1 MKNRTNMERVTL
13 GGDRLGSGN
22 KQKISLHGFERSN
35 HDLSYIWRS
44 SMAAGTL
51 VPFMNLV
58 GLPGDTID
66 INLHSQ
72 CLTHPTVGPLFGS
85 YKLQYDVFQIP
96 IRLYNSWLHNNKL
109 DIGRHMS
116 SVLLPL
122 MSFTVEPFRFNEN
135 QINSSCILAY
145 LGLRGF
151 GNNQTHYNTD
161 RIFNGVPLLAY
172 WEIYKQYYSNKQ
184 LGIGYFVHTDSRE
197 NPLNTTTATYLDYS
211 GYDEPLPYKTGA
223 GGNYP
228 LIDGGNMKFYGIS
241 LIPEINDAK
250 EIQIYFFRYNT
261 LGEKIYEKK
270 SVWELCSGNITIDP
284 STKMLQG
291 NYDAIKWSAIWPMYW
306 LWAVDFND
314 CIPRLEQ
321 FELNNIDTM
330 RQLLL
335 SNAGNLDFEII
346 GQGLTPYTRLN
357 ESDTN
362 GIFSRRYAQEGLG
375 IKCYQ
380 SDIFN
385 NWLDESWV
393 SDIAS
398 QSAVST
404 LGGSFTID
412 ELTIKKKVWE
422 MLNRIAVSGGTYND
436 WITAT
441 YDQKPF
447 NRAETPVYVGGMS
460 KELIFQEVV
469 SNAASSISG
478 TNQPLGTLAGRGQ
491 VSQHA
496 QHHKGGK
503 IVVKCDEHCY
513 IMGIVSITPRLD
525 YSQGNEWDCH
535 LTTMDDFHKP
545 NLDQI
550 GFQDLI
556 TEQMASWDTY
566 WNGSQWIQRAAGKQP
581 AWINYQTNYNKCYG
595 SFAEPENE
603 MFMTLN
609 RRYEYDPNAASI
621 KDLTTYIDPSKFNY
635 VFASTKLNAMNFW
648 MQIGVDIE
656 ARRKMSAK
664 IMPNL

>member
-1 MKNRTNMERVTL
+1 LFSLLFNTEITVTAIL
-13 GGDRLGSGN
+13 N
-22 KQKISLHGFERSN
+22 ATSN
-35 HDLSYIWRS
+35 
-44 SMAAGTL
+44 A
-51 VPFMNLV
+51 V
-58 GLPGDTID
+58 
-66 INLHSQ
+66 
-72 CLTHPTVGPLFGS
+72 
-85 YKLQYDVFQIP
+85 
-96 IRLYNSWLHNNKL
+96 
-109 DIGRHMS
+109 
-116 SVLLPL
+116 
-122 MSFTVEPFRFNEN
+122 
-135 QINSSCILAY
+135 
-145 LGLRGF
+145 
-151 GNNQTHYNTD
+151 
-161 RIFNGVPLLAY
+161 
-172 WEIYKQYYSNKQ
+172 
-184 LGIGYFVHTDSRE
+184 
-197 NPLNTTTATYLDYS
+197 YLDYS
-211 GYDEPLPYKTGA
+211 GNEESLPYKTGT
-223 GGNYP
+223 GGSYALANGDY
-228 LIDGGNMKFYGIS
+228 MRFFTTS
-241 LIPEINDAK
+241 SIPEKTDAK
-250 EIQIYFFRYNT
+250 EIQVYFYRYNT
-261 LGEKIYEKK
+261 LGEKVYDNRN
-270 SVWELCSGNITIDP
+270 VWDLCNGNIVIDV
-284 STKMLQG
+284 STNMLQG
-291 NYDAIKWSAIWPMYW
+291 NCDAKWGGIYPMYW
-306 LWAVDFND
+306 LWSVDFND
-314 CIPRLEQ
+314 CLPRLEE
-321 FELNNIDTM
+321 FPLTNVDSM

-335 SNAGNLDFEII
+335 AHAGNTGFNVMN
-346 GQGLTPYTRLN
+346 QGLTPYDRLN
-357 ESDTN
+357 ESDAN
-362 GIFSRRYAQEGLG
+362 GIFHRRYAQEGLG

-412 ELTIKKKVWE
+412 ELTIKKEVWE

-436 WITAT
+436 WISAT

-460 KELIFQEVV
+460 KELVFQEVV
-469 SNAASSISG
+469 SNSASNIG
-478 TNQPLGTLAGRGQ
+478 DTQQPLGTLAGRGT

-525 YSQGNEWDCH
+525 YSQGNEWDTH
-535 LTTMDDFHKP
+535 LATMDDFHKP

-556 TEQMASWDTY
+556 TEQMTWWDTY
-566 WNGSQWIQRAAGKQP
+566 WNGSSWVQRAAGKQP

-609 RRYEYDPNAASI
+609 RRYEYDETTKSI

-648 MQIGVDIE
+648 MQIGVEIE